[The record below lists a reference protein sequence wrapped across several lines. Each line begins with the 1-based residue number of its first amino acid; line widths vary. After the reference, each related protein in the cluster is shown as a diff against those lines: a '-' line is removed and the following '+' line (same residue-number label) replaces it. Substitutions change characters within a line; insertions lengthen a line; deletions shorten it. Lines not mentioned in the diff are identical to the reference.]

1 MKISRRLFFFWKG
14 SLRFVL
20 LVDVDVELLFR
31 LFIFMKYFLIQLF
44 HVEILFCL
52 TMFSFCLEAYFMG
65 DWNNLGE
72 VLFSNFVCCYFAHKN
87 MIMHD
92 EEC

>member
-1 MKISRRLFFFWKG
+1 M
-14 SLRFVL
+14 RFVL

-52 TMFSFCLEAYFMG
+52 TMFSFCLEDLKIVVPNLKPAGLDLLSVSGTSYIIFL
-65 DWNNLGE
+65 NNKKINVSL
-72 VLFSNFVCCYFAHKN
+72 
-87 MIMHD
+87 IW
-92 EEC
+92 